1 MKFYSLPFINILGK
15 KSRSISLLIFAF
27 LLSFTIF
34 GGVLIFLSLKN
45 GLNSIEQ
52 RLGADII
59 VVPYEARTKVS
70 ADTILNQGNRT
81 YFYMSKSKLEKIKAI
96 EGVEKVSPQIYLC
109 SMNAG
114 CCSVSLQLIGFEPE
128 TDFTIQPW
136 MRENF
141 KGNLGLGDILIGSKV
156 SMPYN
161 RKLKFFNTTYNVA
174 SQLEETGTGL
184 DNAVYASLETIDM
197 LIESAKTQNIS
208 FTDKSYN
215 EKMISSVMVK
225 VKEGYD
231 IDNVASL
238 IQRRVNGTQAVKS
251 KSMTSG
257 IASSLAN
264 TAKIIFSLML
274 VIWILCLIILIVVTN
289 LIIGERKK
297 EFAILRV
304 IGTDRKKLSR
314 LVILESLILNATGGL
329 AGIFGSILC
338 IIPFNSMIKKALSLP
353 FLLPEAGIILL
364 LMTITLLL
372 SILSGAITSSYAAR
386 KISQIDTGIILRE
399 GV

>member
-161 RKLKFFNTTYNVA
+161 RKLKFFNTTCNVA

-215 EKMISSVMVK
+215 GKMISSVMIK

-329 AGIFGSILC
+329 AGILVSILC

>member
-161 RKLKFFNTTYNVA
+161 RKLKFFNTTCNVA

-238 IQRRVNGTQAVKS
+238 IQRRVKGTQAVKS

-264 TAKIIFSLML
+264 AAKIIFSLML

-314 LVILESLILNATGGL
+314 LVILESLILNASGGL
-329 AGIFGSILC
+329 SGILVSILC